1 MHACIN
7 TCMNTQTNRQTD
19 SQTHR
24 HAQAD
29 RNTLTED
36 ARYIYGELHVP
47 CMSTCV
53 QHAGAASLETIL
65 EARAE
70 AFGFIRPPIPPTEKG
85 LSNVQV
91 QRTHLAVR
99 FAKGV
104 GSGGKQE
111 QGQGYAHVELEFE
124 LNRWRKVAAKQHTP
138 DAGPSL
144 DIRRHAE
151 IRTGQCCHA
160 LCRRRLGP

>member
-1 MHACIN
+1 
-7 TCMNTQTNRQTD
+7 
-19 SQTHR
+19 
-24 HAQAD
+24 
-29 RNTLTED
+29 
-36 ARYIYGELHVP
+36 
-47 CMSTCV
+47 MSTCV

-124 LNRWRKVAAKQHTP
+124 LNRWRKVAAKQP
-138 DAGPSL
+138 DG
-144 DIRRHAE
+144 E
-151 IRTGQCCHA
+151 K
-160 LCRRRLGP
+160 LGPQDSAREAQAML